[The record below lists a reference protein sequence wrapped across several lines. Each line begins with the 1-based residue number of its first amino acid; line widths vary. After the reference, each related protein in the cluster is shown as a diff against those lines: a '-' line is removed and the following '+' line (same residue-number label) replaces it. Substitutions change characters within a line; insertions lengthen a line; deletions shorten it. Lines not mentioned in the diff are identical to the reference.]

1 MRGDGFWEGEVGG
14 YERWAG
20 TRHGRV
26 QDPHRTD
33 PRRTRPAPYG
43 VRDVFTTNLKH
54 QYSILN
60 TQTYCAGVSVGT
72 GVFVSVGIAVGGEV
86 LDGVGVSRKSGLR
99 VRVTVGT
106 KVLVGGGGL
115 VKVALGSCG
124 AEVGGRTPG
133 VVGVRV
139 GVRVVVRVA
148 VAEPG

>member
-1 MRGDGFWEGEVGG
+1 MGG
-14 YERWAG
+14 CK
-20 TRHGRV
+20 TRTV
-26 QDPHRTD
+26 Q
-33 PRRTRPAPYG
+33 TRA
-43 VRDVFTTNLKH
+43 VREMACVHDKP
-54 QYSILN
+54 QSSILN
-60 TQTYCAGVSVGT
+60 PQTSILNPQYYSSWFSVGT
-72 GVFVSVGIAVGGEV
+72 GVFVFVGIAVGGEV

-99 VRVTVGT
+99 VRVMVGT

-139 GVRVVVRVA
+139 GVRVAVRVA